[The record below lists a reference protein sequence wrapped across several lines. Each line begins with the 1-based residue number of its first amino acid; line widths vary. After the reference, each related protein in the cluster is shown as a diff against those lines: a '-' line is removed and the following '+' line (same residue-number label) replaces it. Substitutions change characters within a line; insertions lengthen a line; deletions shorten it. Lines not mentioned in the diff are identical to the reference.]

1 MCMLCVIPPNVLPSR
16 EKLENSAL
24 NNPDGFGYAIAI
36 PKEQR
41 ILVGHTMNADEAIN
55 DFLELKAKYPHGY
68 ALWHARLATHGSMC
82 LENCHPFQVGRD
94 TKTFLAHNGILP
106 TVDEKKSDRSD
117 TRILAESILPRMGGV
132 TALDDPQ
139 MWSVLEEFTA
149 GSKVVVLSVN
159 PKAKYQM
166 YLLHEKSGKYDESEV
181 WWSND
186 SCDISYYTQAK
197 LSYGSHYPSSV
208 IGGKSSARTLDW
220 ALCMVC
226 ATEFDTWENVF
237 CPRCSACLECT
248 QSRVSCM
255 CYNPADRAYFDST
268 YPTAWGVE

>member
-1 MCMLCVIPPNVLPSR
+1 MLCVIPPNVLPSR

-36 PKEQR
+36 PEEQR

-55 DFLELKAKYPHGY
+55 DFLALKAKYPHGY
-68 ALWHARLATHGSMC
+68 AMWHARLATHGSMC
-82 LENCHPFQVGRD
+82 LDNCHPFQVGKD
-94 TKTFLAHNGILP
+94 SKTFLAHNGILP
-106 TVDEKKSDRSD
+106 TVHEKSDRSD
-117 TRILAESILPRMGGV
+117 TRILAETILPRMGGV

-139 MWSVLEEFTA
+139 MWAVLEEFTA
-149 GSKVVVLSVN
+149 GSKVAVLSVN
-159 PKAKYQM
+159 PKAKYQI

-186 SCDISYYTQAK
+186 SCYITYYTGTKTK
-197 LSYGSHYPSSV
+197 LSYDSHYPSV
-208 IGGKSSARTLDW
+208 IGGTSSVRPTLDW
-220 ALCMVC
+220 ALCTVC

-255 CYNPADRAYFDST
+255 CYNPADKDYYAEY

>member
-36 PKEQR
+36 PEEQR
-41 ILVGHTMNADEAIN
+41 ILVGHTMNADEAVN
-55 DFLELKAKYPHGY
+55 KFLELKAKYPHGY

-94 TKTFLAHNGILP
+94 NKTFLAHNGILP
-106 TVDEKKSDRSD
+106 TIHEKSDRSD

-132 TALDDPQ
+132 SALDDPQ
-139 MWSVLEEFTA
+139 MWAVLEEFTA
-149 GSKVVVLSVN
+149 GSKVAVLTVN
-159 PKAKYQM
+159 PKAKYQI

-186 SCDISYYTQAK
+186 SCNITYYTGEKTK
-197 LSYGSHYPSSV
+197 LTFDDHYPV
-208 IGGKSSARTLDW
+208 VLGNKDGKLDW
-220 ALCMVC
+220 AICLVC
-226 ATEFDTWENVF
+226 ETEYDTWEDF
-237 CPRCSACLECT
+237 YCPRCTACLECV
-248 QSRVSCM
+248 QAQANCL
-255 CYNPADRAYFDST
+255 CYNPQDKAFLDST
-268 YPTAWGVE
+268 YPSAWAVE